1 VGHGI
6 FSKAAVGHE
15 VKKVEN
21 PCPKRYI
28 IASATPIAIGEEHL
42 LARLMLLLSRI
53 FSINKGHML

>member
-21 PCPKRYI
+21 PWFRGFLY
-28 IASATPIAIGEEHL
+28 
-42 LARLMLLLSRI
+42 R
-53 FSINKGHML
+53 

>member
-21 PCPKRYI
+21 PWSR
-28 IASATPIAIGEEHL
+28 AFSNRNFDT
-42 LARLMLLLSRI
+42 LSMKITTTTGIR
-53 FSINKGHML
+53 